1 MRTSRLALMVV
12 VLASLPSAGDSFVPS
27 ASDLYL
33 MNQVAS
39 FQLLAKGFEPF
50 VGPSDGYEKSYLRF
64 VFRSGTTQT
73 KICKPCRAS
82 WNSSTRTGLWSI
94 HEGCDDVSVIKSHVT
109 VIRDLRWWSIGTTTK
124 TLNFG
129 MCK

>member
-39 FQLLAKGFEPF
+39 FQLLAKGSS
-50 VGPSDGYEKSYLRF
+50 PSAARAMVTKSRTLRF
-64 VFRSGTTQT
+64 VFRSETTQT
-73 KICKPCRAS
+73 KICRP
-82 WNSSTRTGLWSI
+82 
-94 HEGCDDVSVIKSHVT
+94 
-109 VIRDLRWWSIGTTTK
+109 
-124 TLNFG
+124 
-129 MCK
+129 